1 MIKSA
6 IVELNNIEWQWIG
19 ADEGKTSEEMQ
30 ERANSLPK
38 TLTVLYYKKPE
49 DVKLTTHKDI
59 YLQVIDT
66 AEENYGDNMFMI
78 SYIENMKVVFK
89 SEHTVVING
98 EE

>member
-6 IVELNNIEWQWIG
+6 IVELDNIEWQWIG
-19 ADEGKTSEEMQ
+19 EDEGKTSEEMQ

-38 TLTVLYYKKPE
+38 TLTVLYYKRPE

-78 SYIENMKVVFK
+78 SYIENMKIVFK
-89 SEHTVVING
+89 SEHPVIING